1 MITMIDNNMIREMR
15 IIRIIIIAM
24 MALSPFHSMA
34 QSNAPYHVEEQGIL
48 GDVNSDGI
56 INVTDV
62 IQLVNYLVGNTT
74 AGFNEEM
81 ADLNGDGD
89 YTVTDVMLLVNI
101 IVSNSQQPDPDD
113 GTPPTDDDQANPD
126 FPVLAP
132 PNHSVSI

>member
-1 MITMIDNNMIREMR
+1 MIDNNMIREMK
-15 IIRIIIIAM
+15 IIRMIIIAM

-34 QSNAPYHVEEQGIL
+34 QSNAEEQGVL

-62 IQLVNYLVGNTT
+62 MQLVNYLVGNTT
-74 AGFNEEM
+74 AGFNVEF
-81 ADLNGDGD
+81 ADMNGDGD

-101 IVSNSQQPDPDD
+101 IVSSSEQPDPDD